1 MWGTAEA
8 LTTARQRV
16 FSSCTIIAVQ
26 STIGELVQRAQGTIH
41 RSFVRRKS
49 SAVTILAKSAG
60 EGKLIDWAV
69 IAP

>member
-26 STIGELVQRAQGTIH
+26 STIGELVQRAQGTIR
-41 RSFVRRKS
+41 RSFGSRKS

>member
-26 STIGELVQRAQGTIH
+26 STIGELVQRAQGTIR
-41 RSFVRRKS
+41 RSIARKS
-49 SAVTILAKSAG
+49 SAITILAKSAG

-69 IAP
+69 VAP

>member
-26 STIGELVQRAQGTIH
+26 STIGELVQRAQGTIR
-41 RSFVRRKS
+41 RSIARPKR
-49 SAVTILAKSAG
+49 SAITILAKSAG
-60 EGKLIDWAV
+60 EGKLIGWAV
-69 IAP
+69 TAP